1 MLFDMRNRCT
11 IGKAPLVKGKK
22 PDLHPSD
29 SSEDDATAL
38 IYTNW
43 DCTDQ
48 NWVKPEEKKKK
59 MCQAYSLKNFTNSSL
74 GVYSPFMFTRASM
87 KIALKSTVVNELNKW
102 EIICR
107 NYQGKLWQVEVI
119 YLLDW
124 MTALEKVDQACWVK
138 HPLTPP
144 LQPDKGIPSQK
155 LLSTFSSYIS

>member
-1 MLFDMRNRCT
+1 MPFDMRNRCT

-29 SSEDDATAL
+29 SSEDDATVL

-48 NWVKPEEKKKK
+48 NWWNLKKKK
-59 MCQAYSLKNFTNSSL
+59 NVPSIFPEKFYKFLSF
-74 GVYSPFMFTRASM
+74 GVYSPFMFTQASM
-87 KIALKSTVVNELNKW
+87 KMTLKSTVVNELTNKW

-107 NYQGKLWQVEVI
+107 NFQGKLWQVEVI

-138 HPLTPP
+138 HPLTPL